1 MTSETRS
8 GMPLAGAALGLIAIV
23 FGFGLGGAFGAA
35 EDAIKARLQ
44 ASAEA
49 AQGLYLAK
57 AAAEADP
64 EAAALA
70 ESKKLLEKSWVYLQR
85 AHLHAGALGTVTLA
99 VSLLLGRLT
108 APWRLKQLA
117 SVCLGVGAVLYPL
130 FWMLAAFRAPGLGS
144 TGAAKDSL
152 SWLAIPGSGLCLIG
166 AGLAL
171 LLVLRELRGRGAG
184 AA

>member
-8 GMPLAGAALGLIAIV
+8 GTPLAGAALGLIAIV
-23 FGFGLGGAFGAA
+23 FGFSLGGAFGAA

-44 ASAEA
+44 ASAA
-49 AQGLYLAK
+49 AAHGVYLAK

-70 ESKKLLEKSWVYLQR
+70 EGKKVLEKSWVYLQR
-85 AHLHAGALGTVTLA
+85 AHLHAGALGTVALA

-108 APWRLKQLA
+108 VAWGLKQLA

-130 FWMLAAFRAPGLGS
+130 FWMLAAFRAPRLGS

-166 AGLAL
+166 AVLTL
-171 LLVLRELRGRGAG
+171 LLVLRELRGRSTG

>member
-1 MTSETRS
+1 MTETRH
-8 GMPLAGAALGLIAIV
+8 GTPLAGAASGLLAIL

-35 EDAIKARLQ
+35 EDTIKARLQ

-49 AQGLYLAK
+49 AQGLYLAR
-57 AAAEADP
+57 AAAETDP
-64 EAAALA
+64 QAAALA
-70 ESKKLLEKSWVYLQR
+70 ESKKVLDKSWVYLQR
-85 AHLHAGALGTVTLA
+85 AHLHAGALGTVALA

-108 APWRLKQLA
+108 ASWRLKQLA
-117 SVCLGVGAVLYPL
+117 SVCLGTGAVLYPL

-152 SWLAIPGSGLCLIG
+152 QWLAIPGSGLCLVG
-166 AGLAL
+166 AALAL
-171 LLVLRELRGRGAG
+171 FLVLRELMGGGRN